1 MSDWRKVVGVGLS
14 DLADGRHVEGGGGRG
29 KGGAILIV
37 ILWRGR
43 EVVGVV
49 GSIGSGACE

>member
-14 DLADGRHVEGGGGRG
+14 DLADRRHVEGGGGRG